1 MAASVK
7 FPGLLFDCRL
17 DKDNQLRSDFVEQSF
32 QLTGGLIDQVPQR
45 TAAVAVDLVVDVENA
60 FDQAT
65 MMSPLSANNEFGR

>member
-17 DKDNQLRSDFVEQSF
+17 DEDNQLGSHFIKQSLG
-32 QLTGGLIDQVPQR
+32 LTGGLINQLPQR
-45 TAAVAVDLVVDVENA
+45 AAAVDVDLIVDVENA

-65 MMSPLSANNEFGR
+65 MMSPLSANNDFGR